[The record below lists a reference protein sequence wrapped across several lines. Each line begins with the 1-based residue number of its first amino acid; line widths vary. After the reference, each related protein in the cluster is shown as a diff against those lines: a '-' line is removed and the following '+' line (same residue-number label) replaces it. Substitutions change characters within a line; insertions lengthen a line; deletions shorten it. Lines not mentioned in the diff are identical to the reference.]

1 MSALF
6 FACNVLLSPHSVGS
20 SSHCSPAGVEVHN
33 AEQAVPRIQ
42 QVIHAGDMICDGT
55 IKPVPV
61 PAKPEGEGPEVKETT
76 KLPEVPAEGAATT
89 PADGAMA
96 IQPVGGSAQPAEP
109 EIMPA
114 EAPAPSTPRKVCC
127 VLPLL
132 VFEDLHRCCA
142 HNGKYS
148 SCFSGSM

>member
-1 MSALF
+1 
-6 FACNVLLSPHSVGS
+6 
-20 SSHCSPAGVEVHN
+20 
-33 AEQAVPRIQ
+33 
-42 QVIHAGDMICDGT
+42 MICDGT

-61 PAKPEGEGPEVKETT
+61 PVKPESEGPEVKETT
-76 KLPEVPAEGAATT
+76 KLPEVPSEGAATT

-96 IQPVGGSAQPAEP
+96 IQPVDGPAQPAEP

-142 HNGKYS
+142 YNGNYYPAS
-148 SCFSGSM
+148 VAFSVVQINCRSCTALHVYWTGTRRWQRSDTCT